1 MPIPFLRPVALL
13 SLSALATLAVVS
25 SPPAL
30 AQEALTA
37 ACVDGDANGFRC
49 SDVDLVGRIPRL
61 DLDIEAFP
69 TPPTCND
76 IWGWTDPQ
84 TGIEYALVGTSES
97 TVFVSL
103 ATPSAPQIIGTLPTQ
118 TSITLWRDIKTRGNH
133 AYIVSEA
140 DGHGMQVFD
149 LTRLRDVTAPPVLFE
164 ADVVYTGAGSA
175 HNIVIDEA
183 LPYAFLV
190 GARQGGFACNGGGLH
205 IVDISDPT
213 APTFAGC
220 FDGDGYTHD
229 AQCVRYSG
237 PDADYQGDAVCFS
250 SNGSFGTND
259 VLSISNVTDV
269 ESVTSISRTSYPFPG
284 YAHQGWLTEDQRYFL
299 MNDEFDEGNRDY
311 PGAGRN
317 GFTRTLIFDVSD
329 LDDPVFAGAYIANV
343 STSDHNLYIRGNYVY
358 QSNYESGLRIYEL
371 TDLANAELTL
381 VGSFD
386 TFPAGNLVSFSGQW
400 SNYPFFESGLVIAND
415 QSNGLFVLRSP
426 VLTTADEPTPDA
438 AALGL
443 SAAYPNPFQQTTSLT
458 LALDR
463 SEAVRVGVYDLLG
476 REVARLFEGDA
487 VAGTTLTL
495 TFDGHGLSSGT
506 YVVRVVGE
514 SFAETRRLTLA
525 R

>member
-1 MPIPFLRPVALL
+1 
-13 SLSALATLAVVS
+13 
-25 SPPAL
+25 
-30 AQEALTA
+30 
-37 ACVDGDANGFRC
+37 
-49 SDVDLVGRIPRL
+49 
-61 DLDIEAFP
+61 
-69 TPPTCND
+69 ND

-84 TGIEYALVGTSES
+84 TGTEYALVGTTEG

-103 ATPSAPQIIGTLPTQ
+103 ANPVAPQVIGTLASATG
-118 TSITLWRDIKTRGNH
+118 TSTWRDIKTYRDH
-133 AYIVSEA
+133 AFIVSEA

-149 LTRLRDVTAPPVLFE
+149 LTQLRDVADPPVVFT
-164 ADVVYTGAGSA
+164 AQSRYTGVGSA
-175 HNIVIDEA
+175 HNIVIDESLA
-183 LPYAFLV
+183 YAFIV
-190 GARQGGFACNGGGLH
+190 GATQNGYACNGGGLH
-205 IVDISDPT
+205 VVDIANTSRPRLVS
-213 APTFAGC
+213 C
-220 FDGDGYTHD
+220 FDDDGYTHD
-229 AQCVRYSG
+229 AQCLVYDG
-237 PDADYQGDAVCFS
+237 PDPDYQGAPICFS

-259 VLSISNVTDV
+259 VLSISSLSDLRNPV
-269 ESVTSISRTSYPFPG
+269 SISRTTYPFPG
-284 YAHQGWLTEDQRYFL
+284 YAHQGWLTEDRRYFL
-299 MNDEFDEGNRDY
+299 MNDEFDESNGDY
-311 PGAGRN
+311 GSSR
-317 GFTRTLIFDVSD
+317 TRTLIFDVSD
-329 LDDPVFAGAYIANV
+329 LDDPQYIGAFL
-343 STSDHNLYIRGNYVY
+343 STLSTIDHNLYIRGNYVY